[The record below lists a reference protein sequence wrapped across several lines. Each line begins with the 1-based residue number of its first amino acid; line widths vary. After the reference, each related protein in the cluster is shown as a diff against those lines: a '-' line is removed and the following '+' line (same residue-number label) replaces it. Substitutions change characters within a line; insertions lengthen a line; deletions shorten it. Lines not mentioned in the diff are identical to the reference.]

1 MARLNI
7 TSYLIKEEFYDFRD
21 VVREDIE
28 VEYYQLKE
36 EYQLNGLI
44 AVGYTSKNSPQWL
57 QLLQN
62 GSNDDLPELLNSS
75 TRAILFVRSNERIFA
90 FPFGFGR
97 YLLKDEAI
105 VKDFGIKVV
114 LNSVDPQKLRS
125 IDTATISEMTIHS
138 RTQTSRTTNVNTFG
152 IDVVKDFLKSVTG
165 EPTNED
171 FGTVIT
177 GRESVQFSYDFE
189 NEFSKFGIICTNLE
203 EKYNSDGYRENFSW
217 VDNLQIVNDSV
228 LKRILDQKLIDNIN
242 RREEDKLH
250 IAPPEIIDWNDIG
263 GFSFTE
269 NGNKLNDL
277 SIEEYFDYITKFDE
291 FDLEKFKRHSVY
303 TWDNSNE
310 NRVAKWK
317 LYDCVVFETI
327 YEDETYIL
335 TVGNWFKINQD
346 FANSV
351 DEYVRNI
358 PTSSINL
365 PPCKQDEKEGEYN
378 LRVGQE
384 VTNIIT
390 LDTKNV
396 TYQGSQ
402 IEICD
407 LMSNE
412 KHLIHVKPWRSSSTL
427 SHLFSQG
434 RVSSESMFQDIDFRK
449 ASRKKISEINEDFVE
464 YISEE
469 NYDPSEI
476 EVVYAVIDPSD
487 RELHERLPFFSK
499 LNMMQA
505 VKHLK
510 NIRYNVTQLKIR
522 REIDNKVEET
532 TEEVSVG
539 K

>member
-1 MARLNI
+1 MARLSI
-7 TSYLIKEEFYDFRD
+7 TSYLIKEEYYEFRD
-21 VVREDIE
+21 VIREDIE
-28 VEYYQLKE
+28 VEYYQLNE
-36 EYQLNGLI
+36 ELNLNGI
-44 AVGYTSKNSPQWL
+44 IVVGYTSKNSPQWL
-57 QLLQN
+57 QLLQS
-62 GSNDDLPELLNSS
+62 GSNSDLPELLNSS
-75 TRAILFVRSNERIFA
+75 SRAILFVRSNDRIFA

-171 FGTVIT
+171 FGTIIT

-189 NEFSKFGIICTNLE
+189 DDFRKFGVICTILK
-203 EKYNSDGYRENFSW
+203 EKYNSDSYRENFSW

-228 LKRILDQKLIDNIN
+228 LKRELDQKLIDNIN
-242 RREEDKLH
+242 VREENKLH

-269 NGNKLNDL
+269 HGNKINDL

-291 FDLEKFKRHSVY
+291 FDLEKFKCHSVY
-303 TWDNSNE
+303 TWDNSND

-317 LYDCVVFETI
+317 LYDCVVFETV
-327 YEDETYIL
+327 YEDEIYVL
-335 TVGNWFKINQD
+335 TVGIWFKINHD
-346 FANSV
+346 FATSV
-351 DEYVRNI
+351 EEYVRNI
-358 PTSSINL
+358 PTSSIDL
-365 PPCKQDEKEGEYN
+365 PPCKQEEKEGEYN

-384 VTNIIT
+384 VTNMIT

-396 TYQGSQ
+396 MYQGSK

-412 KHLIHVKPWRSSSTL
+412 KHLIHVKPWKSSSTL

-434 RVSSESMFQDIDFRK
+434 RVSSESLFQDVDFRK
-449 ASRKKISEINEDFVE
+449 ASREKISEINEGYVE
-464 YISEE
+464 YISEDH
-469 NYDPSEI
+469 YDPSEI
-476 EVVYAVIDPSD
+476 EVVYAIIDSSD

-499 LNMMQA
+499 LNMMQS
-505 VKHLK
+505 VKHLR
-510 NIRYNVTQLKIR
+510 NIRYHVTQLKIR
-522 REIDNKVEET
+522 REIDNNVDANN
-532 TEEVSVG
+532 EEVAVG
-539 K
+539 

>member
-1 MARLNI
+1 MARLSI
-7 TSYLIKEEFYDFRD
+7 TSYLIKEEYYEFRD
-21 VVREDIE
+21 VIREDIE
-28 VEYYQLKE
+28 VEYYQLNE
-36 EYQLNGLI
+36 ELNLNGI
-44 AVGYTSKNSPQWL
+44 IVVGYTSKNSPQWL
-57 QLLQN
+57 QLLQS
-62 GSNDDLPELLNSS
+62 GSNSDLPELLNSS
-75 TRAILFVRSNERIFA
+75 SRAILFVRSNDRIFA

-171 FGTVIT
+171 FGTIVT

-189 NEFSKFGIICTNLE
+189 DDFRKFGVICTFLE
-203 EKYNSDGYRENFSW
+203 EKYNSDSYRENFSW

-228 LKRILDQKLIDNIN
+228 LKRELDQKLIDNIN
-242 RREEDKLH
+242 VREKNKLH

-269 NGNKLNDL
+269 HGNKINDL

-291 FDLEKFKRHSVY
+291 FGLEKFKRHSVY
-303 TWDNSNE
+303 TWDNSND

-317 LYDCVVFETI
+317 LYDCVVFETV
-327 YEDETYIL
+327 YEDEIYVL
-335 TVGNWFKINQD
+335 TVGIWFKINHD

-351 DEYVRNI
+351 EEYVRNI
-358 PTSSINL
+358 PTSSIDL
-365 PPCKQDEKEGEYN
+365 PPCKQEEKEGEYN

-384 VTNIIT
+384 VTNMIT

-396 TYQGSQ
+396 MYQGSK

-412 KHLIHVKPWRSSSTL
+412 KHLIHVKPWKSSSTL

-434 RVSSESMFQDIDFRK
+434 RVSSESLFQDVDFRK
-449 ASRKKISEINEDFVE
+449 ASREKISEINEGYVE
-464 YISEE
+464 YISEDH
-469 NYDPSEI
+469 YDPSEI
-476 EVVYAVIDPSD
+476 EVVYAIIDSSD

-499 LNMMQA
+499 LNMMQS
-505 VKHLK
+505 VKHLR
-510 NIRYNVTQLKIR
+510 NIRYHVTQLKIR
-522 REIDNKVEET
+522 REIDNNVDANN
-532 TEEVSVG
+532 EEVAVG
-539 K
+539 

>member
-1 MARLNI
+1 MARLSI
-7 TSYLIKEEFYDFRD
+7 TSYLIKEEYYEFRD
-21 VVREDIE
+21 VIREDIE
-28 VEYYQLKE
+28 VEYYQLNE
-36 EYQLNGLI
+36 ELNLNGI
-44 AVGYTSKNSPQWL
+44 IFVGYTSKNSPQWL
-57 QLLQN
+57 QLLQS
-62 GSNDDLPELLNSS
+62 GSNSDLPELLNSS
-75 TRAILFVRSNERIFA
+75 SRAILFVRSNDRIFA

-138 RTQTSRTTNVNTFG
+138 RTQTSKTTNVNTFG

-171 FGTVIT
+171 FGTIIT

-189 NEFSKFGIICTNLE
+189 DDFRKFGVICTILE
-203 EKYNSDGYRENFSW
+203 EKYNSDSYRENFSW

-228 LKRILDQKLIDNIN
+228 LKSELDQKLIDNIN
-242 RREEDKLH
+242 VREENKLH
-250 IAPPEIIDWNDIG
+250 IAPPEIIDWNNVG

-269 NGNKLNDL
+269 HGNKINDL
-277 SIEEYFDYITKFDE
+277 RIEEYFDYITKFDE

-303 TWDNSNE
+303 TWDNSND

-317 LYDCVVFETI
+317 LYDCVVFETV
-327 YEDETYIL
+327 YEDEIYVL
-335 TVGNWFKINQD
+335 TVGNWFKINHD

-351 DEYVRNI
+351 EEYVRNI
-358 PTSSINL
+358 PTSSIDL
-365 PPCKQDEKEGEYN
+365 PPCKQEEKEGEYN

-384 VTNIIT
+384 VTNMIT

-396 TYQGSQ
+396 MYQGSK

-412 KHLIHVKPWRSSSTL
+412 KHLIHVKPWKSSSTL

-434 RVSSESMFQDIDFRK
+434 RVSSESLFQDVDFRK
-449 ASRKKISEINEDFVE
+449 ASREKISEINEGYVE
-464 YISEE
+464 YISEDH
-469 NYDPSEI
+469 YDPSEI
-476 EVVYAVIDPSD
+476 EVVYAIIDSSD

-499 LNMMQA
+499 LNMMQS
-505 VKHLK
+505 VKHLR
-510 NIRYNVTQLKIR
+510 NIRYHVTQLKIR
-522 REIDNKVEET
+522 REIDNNVDANN
-532 TEEVSVG
+532 EEVAVG
-539 K
+539 